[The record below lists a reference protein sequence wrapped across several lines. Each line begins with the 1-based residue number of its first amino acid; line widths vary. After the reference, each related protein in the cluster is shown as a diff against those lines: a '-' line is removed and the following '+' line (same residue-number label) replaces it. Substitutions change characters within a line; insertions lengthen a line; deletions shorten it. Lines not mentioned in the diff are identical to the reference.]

1 MTELREK
8 TASVLRATQR
18 ADVVIT
24 VRGKPKVMLQRIT
37 SDEVEGLQLL
47 ESPKVRRLLNR
58 ALRDVKAGRTVPFE
72 QLPNR
77 HAGRE
82 QRIFLRALSIEE
94 YEPSVYAGLSLGS
107 RCDQAFLFLTRGK
120 GEHDAGMR
128 LFCVPAQTPETEV
141 GYSHSAL

>member
-1 MTELREK
+1 MPIQYRTMTELREK

-47 ESPKVRRLLNR
+47 ESPKVRRLFNR

-72 QLPNR
+72 KLL
-77 HAGRE
+77 E
-82 QRIFLRALSIEE
+82 S
-94 YEPSVYAGLSLGS
+94 
-107 RCDQAFLFLTRGK
+107 TR
-120 GEHDAGMR
+120 R
-128 LFCVPAQTPETEV
+128 L
-141 GYSHSAL
+141 